1 MSAGKNTEASP
12 MKNPTS
18 VERQSERELVVTRTF
33 DGPARLV
40 FQAWTTPELFKRW
53 WMPKSVG
60 ATFISCEIDARTGG
74 SYRFVFGHPVS
85 KEPMAFFGKYLEVVP
100 NSRLV
105 WTNDEGGEGGS
116 VTTVTFEEKA
126 GKTLVTLRD
135 LHPSKEALDDTI
147 ASGATSGFGE
157 SFGQLDEVLIT
168 LGASKQ

>member
-1 MSAGKNTEASP
+1 

-157 SFGQLDEVLIT
+157 SFGQLDEVLVT